1 MGKLEIDM
9 DKHAV
14 IDEFVRDLRYCAENG
29 LPLELP
35 PVKTRQLA
43 LAMEDYDF
51 DDNRR
56 IDMQEVERIIKDA
69 VSSAVFTLDDE
80 IADECISRIFKGASE
95 VHT

>member
-1 MGKLEIDM
+1 MDRHAIID
-9 DKHAV
+9 K
-14 IDEFVRDLRYCAENG
+14 FTRDLRYCAENG

-35 PVKTRQLA
+35 PVETRQLA

-56 IDMQEVERIIKDA
+56 IDMQNVEHIIKDA
-69 VSSAVFTLDDE
+69 VNSAVFNLDDE
-80 IADECISRIFKGASE
+80 VADECISRIFRGASE